1 MRALAARDIFVP
13 VVSCKRADEC
23 ARRDCGAGI
32 KRSWAEDWSH
42 TSRQDNG
49 DIVGDVRERRDHV
62 RCDRPVPFWGG
73 GRESAIEDLRL
84 QNVEAIP
91 VGRLGQVPAGFHA
104 GGFFRR
110 YRNQIGL
117 RRFVIWG

>member
-1 MRALAARDIFVP
+1 MILSKGDKSAKETRLRIRSEWASP
-13 VVSCKRADEC
+13 VT
-23 ARRDCGAGI
+23 
-32 KRSWAEDWSH
+32 H
-42 TSRQDNG
+42 TTIG
-49 DIVGDVRERRDHV
+49 RRDHV